1 MKKHANKVL
10 RVVLRMGALILTCL
24 TLAGACMVPSR
35 SIKKENLLEDY
46 IIRAFTL
53 LRGEEPDSLEFGR
66 WYRELSSGKTSIS
79 NMLDEIVI
87 SPESAQMDTAVTLD
101 ALSQLMT
108 ESPISSEKRD
118 KYLNYLEHGVSMHRV
133 VADLASSPAYFGICG
148 KVCVNPGS
156 LGELSPRDKDPEVT
170 MFVYTLIKDLYY
182 GEPGTET
189 DYDAWCEKFLN
200 GEPVAP
206 AVEEIVRTKGFP
218 SVNAP
223 AGGWTAEEEVKVLF
237 QVMVG
242 QEINEEQ
249 EQVCV
254 DALENGMS
262 ESYVI
267 SMISETYAFQKRC
280 TELELVA
287 GEVELTEPRDQNY
300 ALTGFLSRLYTRL
313 AGVKPTAAEMNSF
326 VSQTLEDP
334 GKTRDVIVQMVATS
348 ESLEDLSDDEFLENV
363 YEVFYDRAPE
373 DEEIKSYR
381 IGLSNGITRERVLS
395 QILKDPAFDEKMA
408 EYGIDSYVEPVIPEK
423 IIALTFDDGP
433 YTPVTMRILDV
444 MEEYG
449 AHATFFVVGNRVKN
463 YQECVIRATNLNC
476 EIADHTWS
484 HQTLTKL
491 SGDAVSSQINDCADT
506 VYNLT
511 GIRPVIM
518 RPVGGSYNSTVSQN
532 VGMPMIIWSVDT
544 NDWKYRDSNHVINEI
559 LNNAKD
565 GDIVLMHDLYETT
578 ATAVEY
584 VVPEL
589 VERGYTLVTVSEL
602 AEYKKVKMEK
612 GKAYFSMRG

>member
-1 MKKHANKVL
+1 MKRHTNKVL
-10 RVVLRMGALILTCL
+10 RVFLRMGALILTCL
-24 TLAGACMVPSR
+24 MLGGACLVPSR
-35 SIKKENLLEDY
+35 SLKKENLLEDY
-46 IIRAFTL
+46 ILRAFQL
-53 LRGEEPDSLEFGR
+53 LRGGEPDSSEFGR
-66 WYRELSSGKTSIS
+66 WYRDLSSGKASIS
-79 NMLDEIVI
+79 GMLDEIVS
-87 SPESAQMDTAVTLD
+87 SPEGAQMDPAVTLD
-101 ALSQLMT
+101 ALSRLMT
-108 ESPISSEKRD
+108 DTPISSEKRD
-118 KYLNYLEHGVSMHRV
+118 QYLNYLSHGVSMHRV
-133 VADLASSPAYFGICG
+133 VWELSASPAYFGICG

-182 GEPGTET
+182 GEPGSET

-218 SVNAP
+218 KANEP
-223 AGGWTAEEEVKVLF
+223 AGGWDAESEVQVLF
-237 QVMVG
+237 EVMVG

-249 EQVCV
+249 EKVCV

-267 SMISETYAFQKRC
+267 SLISETYAFQKRC
-280 TELELVA
+280 TDLQLIA

-300 ALTGFLSRLYTRL
+300 AMTGFLCQLYTRL
-313 AGVKPTAAEMNSF
+313 AGIKPTAEEMNNF

-334 GKTRDVIVQMVATS
+334 GKTRDTIVEIVSTS
-348 ESLEDLSDDEFLENV
+348 SSLEDLSDEEFLTNM
-363 YEVFYDRAPE
+363 YTVFYGREPE
-373 DEEIKSYR
+373 DNEIESYR

-395 QILKDPAFDEKMA
+395 EILKDPAFDEKMA

-444 MEEYG
+444 LEEYG

-463 YQECVIRATNLNC
+463 YQDCVIRATNLNC

-491 SGDAVSSQINDCADT
+491 SGDAVSAQINDCADT

-511 GIRPVIM
+511 GIRPVVM

-578 ATAVEY
+578 ASAVEY

-589 VERGYTLVTVSEL
+589 VDRGYTLVTVSEL